1 MVTATGSKA
10 VTEET
15 NDKSIW
21 IDGVILDYPMNS
33 AMYVLKQAPS
43 FIYYSSF
50 IFDWYKFLEVARIE
64 FNVAT
69 VSYILS

>member
-1 MVTATGSKA
+1 MVTEVGSTA

-43 FIYYSSF
+43 FIYCSSF
-50 IFDWYKFLEVARIE
+50 IFDWHKFLEVARIE

-69 VSYILS
+69 VSYI